1 MTRDR
6 PTTGRFEDKARPF
19 APDPALV
26 AAAYVQAWESVRHI
40 RHERIWF
47 TNAYSAIV
55 AGSLAALLRDSESFT
70 SRSATFGLLI
80 LVLFSFAS
88 LMSSIRLVAELRNS
102 IANVQRAVDETGMG
116 RMVGTIEPPGGFGV
130 WLPMRWLFPI
140 YFGLSTAALVVLF
153 VVQLVR

>member
-1 MTRDR
+1 MTDHLEEKGSQFVGS
-6 PTTGRFEDKARPF
+6 PS
-19 APDPALV
+19 PAIA

-40 RHERIWF
+40 RNERIWF

-55 AGSLAALLRDSESFT
+55 AGSLAALLRDNGGVT
-70 SRSATFGLLI
+70 SRATTVGLLV

-116 RMVGTIEPPGGFGV
+116 RMVGAIEPLSGFGAR
-130 WLPMRWLFPI
+130 LPMRWLFPI
-140 YFGLSTAALVVLF
+140 YYSLSTAALTALF
-153 VVQLVR
+153 VVQLLR

>member
-1 MTRDR
+1 MTDHL
-6 PTTGRFEDKARPF
+6 GEEGSQF
-19 APDPALV
+19 ATPPALA

-40 RHERIWF
+40 RNERIWF

-70 SRSATFGLLI
+70 SRSATAGLLI

-88 LMSSIRLVAELRNS
+88 LLSSIRLVAELRNS

-116 RMVGTIEPPGGFGV
+116 RMVGTIEPLSGFGA
-130 WLPMRWLFPI
+130 WLPMRWMFPI
-140 YFGLSTAALVVLF
+140 YFSLSTAALLVLF
-153 VVQLVR
+153 VVRLLR

>member
-1 MTRDR
+1 MIDHLDEEE
-6 PTTGRFEDKARPF
+6 GSQLASN
-19 APDPALV
+19 PALA

-40 RHERIWF
+40 RNERIWF

-70 SRSATFGLLI
+70 SRSATVGLLI

-88 LMSSIRLVAELRNS
+88 LLSSIRLVAELRNS
-102 IANVQRAVDETGMG
+102 IANVQRAVDATGMG
-116 RMVGTIEPPGGFGV
+116 RFVGTIEPLGGFGA

-140 YFGLSTAALVVLF
+140 YFSLSTAALLVLF
-153 VVQLVR
+153 VVQLLR